1 MYIMA
6 LLIAIISIYFCMRD
20 VMKKIKTSFRCDSLR
35 TNKSIRIL
43 LTASFFLLSA
53 FFVGCDSKEEEQPV
67 EITFVSGWGGT
78 FQSHEV
84 MRGIYEEFDRQN
96 PDIILNFVPYSD
108 NAIAVEK
115 AIDMLAVGNEPDI
128 VSTNGLSTYVEYAVR
143 CGVAMDLMPY
153 IEADIE
159 LKEQMHPAVFDT
171 WKTEAGELYT
181 IPDALE
187 VAGYWY
193 NEEYLLQAGVTDES
207 GSVAVPKTWTE
218 FMEMIEKVQLWIENE
233 PEEISAFALE
243 EDQRKGSFFLARLA
257 GESEEGLRIA
267 TNAEPLMNKEILD
280 TVISD
285 LNKLSQYSHDVS
297 NIEDARQ
304 KFSDGESVI
313 FLGGVWEADEFV
325 KSAHKDEIKFAA
337 YPTYDGKSLSYVS
350 ASSGYV
356 VAKQTDERK
365 ADACIRFLKYM
376 LSESVQEQ
384 IARMTSQ
391 APSNTHVEMDKIS
404 EVNPLL
410 GQSLETAYS
419 ADIQI
424 PTIYSVWDESK
435 IEAIEEILENR

>member
-1 MYIMA
+1 
-6 LLIAIISIYFCMRD
+6 
-20 VMKKIKTSFRCDSLR
+20 MKKIKTLFRYDSLR

-43 LTASFFLLSA
+43 FTASFIFLSA
-53 FFVGCDSKEEEQPV
+53 FFVGCDSQEEESPV

-78 FQSHEV
+78 FQSHEI

-96 PDIILNFVPYSD
+96 PDIKLNFVLYSD

-128 VSTNGLSTYVEYAVR
+128 VSTNGFSTYVEHAVR
-143 CGVAMDLMPY
+143 CGEAMDLMPY
-153 IEADIE
+153 IDADPE
-159 LKEQMHPAVFDT
+159 WKEQIHPAVFDT
-171 WKTEAGELYT
+171 WETEAGELYT

-193 NEEYLLQAGVTDES
+193 NEEYLLQAGVTDEN
-207 GSVAVPKTWTE
+207 GSVAIPETWTE
-218 FMEMIEKVQLWIENE
+218 FMEMLGKVQTWIVNE
-233 PEEISAFALE
+233 QKEIAVLALE

-257 GESEEGLRIA
+257 GDSEQGLRIA
-267 TNAEPLMNKEILD
+267 TNTEPVMNQEILD
-280 TVISD
+280 TVIAD

-325 KSAHKDEIKFAA
+325 KSMHKSEIKFAA
-337 YPTYDGKSLSYVS
+337 YPTYDGRSLSYVS

-356 VAKQTDERK
+356 VAEQTDERK

-391 APSNTHVEMDKIS
+391 APSNMRVEMDKIS

-410 GQSLETAYS
+410 GQSLAAAYS

-424 PTIYSVWDESK
+424 PTIYSVWDESQ
-435 IEAIEEILENR
+435 IEAIEEIMEDR